1 MNAHIIPDK
10 IFVSFKTTDSM
21 RTFPSSHLDDDE
33 LAEDMQQVLAA
44 QSDRVHFE
52 TLYNKYYETIFRFV
66 YQRLDSKDTAFDL
79 THQVFLQAMVNLNK
93 YEIRSV
99 PFSAWLYRIAINEL
113 NQYFRKNKK
122 ARALN
127 VPLAS
132 VEEIVSE
139 MDEQNREEHIK
150 EIISAISTL
159 PEDEI
164 RVVEMRFFEKKGF
177 REIGNILQITENNA
191 KVRTYRILDKIKK
204 IILKKI

>member
-1 MNAHIIPDK
+1 
-10 IFVSFKTTDSM
+10 
-21 RTFPSSHLDDDE
+21 
-33 LAEDMQQVLAA
+33 
-44 QSDRVHFE
+44 
-52 TLYNKYYETIFRFV
+52 
-66 YQRLDSKDTAFDL
+66 
-79 THQVFLQAMVNLNK
+79 MVNLNK

-122 ARALN
+122 ARTLN
-127 VPLAS
+127 VPLES
-132 VEEIVSE
+132 MEEITNE
-139 MDEQNREEHIK
+139 MDDQNPEEKIK
-150 EIISAISTL
+150 EIISAVSTL